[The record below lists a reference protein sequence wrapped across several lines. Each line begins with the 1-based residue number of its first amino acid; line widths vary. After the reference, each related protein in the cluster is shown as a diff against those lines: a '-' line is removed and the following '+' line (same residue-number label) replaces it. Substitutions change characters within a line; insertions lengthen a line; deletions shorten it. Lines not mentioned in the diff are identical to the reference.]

1 MVIKASQVNPI
12 VDQRERAIELAV
24 VAEIMNA
31 DHVGLDLMKIARRAV
46 DLETGSTRMIEATTV
61 DAASTIALLMAIV
74 SMYPTK
80 RLILDPQPLLR
91 DLERLWTIR
100 SEIPARGGAEK
111 LGHSKKIY
119 DRAVSPI
126 KTDFCQAA
134 TSAKYFTLRGSFI

>member
-1 MVIKASQVNPI
+1 MVF
-12 VDQRERAIELAV
+12 
-24 VAEIMNA
+24 A
-31 DHVGLDLMKIARRAV
+31 DAARPTHEVRPAGCWAPKDTRIAREGTSGRQRLNLHGAV